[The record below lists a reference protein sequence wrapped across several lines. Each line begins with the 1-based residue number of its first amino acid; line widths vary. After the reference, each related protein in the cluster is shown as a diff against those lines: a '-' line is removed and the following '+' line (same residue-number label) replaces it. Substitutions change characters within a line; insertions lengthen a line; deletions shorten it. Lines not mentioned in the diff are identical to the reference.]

1 MAKYKVL
8 TTIPKTQFERDCQR
22 AIQLLRDNDV
32 ELVCYQG
39 EGVMTAEEIIAEA
52 SDVSGVIVGCS
63 EFPEEVL
70 VKMPNLKVMARFG
83 IGCDNIDLEAAK
95 RLGIKVC
102 NARGLNSDSV
112 AEITVLM
119 ALALL
124 RNLLVLDRTTREGGW
139 MRYSGSIIHRRT
151 WGLVGFG
158 AISQNVVKILKG
170 FEPGRILAYDPYPNQ
185 KIADEMGVELVD
197 LDTLLKES
205 DIISLHVPGTPQ
217 TANMFNA
224 EAFAKM
230 KNTAIL
236 INVARGIVV
245 NEPDLYT
252 ALTTGQIAGAGLDVY
267 AEEPTSKDNPLFKLD
282 NVVLTPHQ
290 AADTAETFDAVGYF
304 DAEVIMDVMN
314 GNENP
319 INWLNR

>member
-1 MAKYKVL
+1 MSFKVL

-22 AIQLLRDNDV
+22 AIQLFKDNNV

-39 EGVMTAEEIIAEA
+39 EGVMTAEEIIEQA
-52 SDVSGVIVGCS
+52 SDVHGVIVGCA
-63 EFPEEVL
+63 EFPAEVL
-70 VKMPNLKVMARFG
+70 NAMPNLKVMARFG

-158 AISQNVVKILKG
+158 AISQNVVKVLKG
-170 FEPGRILAYDPYPNQ
+170 FEPGRILAYDPYSDGE
-185 KIADEMGVELVD
+185 KAKEMGVEMVD
-197 LDTLLKES
+197 FDTLLKES
-205 DIISLHVPGTPQ
+205 DIISVHVPGTPQ
-217 TANMFNA
+217 TTKMFNA

-230 KNTAIL
+230 KSNAIV
-236 INVARGIVV
+236 INVARGIVID
-245 NEPDLYT
+245 EAALYT

-267 AEEPTSKDNPLFKLD
+267 ETEPTTAENPLFKLD

-304 DAEVIMDVMN
+304 DAQVILDVLN
-314 GNENP
+314 GEENP
-319 INWLNR
+319 INWLNK